1 MENIKKLRK
10 EKGFS
15 QQELANRFH
24 VSQQSIHKY
33 ENDLATPDFRLLI
46 DMAEFFNTSVDYL
59 IGATDVRCRI
69 IEREECML
77 DEEEQLLIKNY
88 RALSTYQRKIV
99 SMVMEGYN
107 EKKDE

>member
-15 QQELANRFH
+15 QQELAKRFH

-99 SMVMEGYN
+99 SMVMDGYN

>member
-99 SMVMEGYN
+99 SMVMDGYN